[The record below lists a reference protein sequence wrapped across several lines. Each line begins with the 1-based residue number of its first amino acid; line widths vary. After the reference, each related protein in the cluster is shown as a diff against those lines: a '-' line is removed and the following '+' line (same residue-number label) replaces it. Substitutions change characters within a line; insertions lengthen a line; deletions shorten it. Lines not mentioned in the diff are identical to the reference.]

1 VHAAAGT
8 PILDGS
14 GFAATASGAKQA
26 GVPGRFPRV
35 MRPPHDGLI
44 RRVLLAVD
52 LTSRS
57 ELVLQAARRVV
68 PDPSVEFQLMHV
80 VRDLAEVLGVY
91 DSGQSTDALQREI
104 ETRAQDRLRGLRED
118 LLGDRPHVEIALRK
132 GPIWGEIVAAAM
144 AFQADLAFMG
154 AHFSDAARERRSVA
168 DLAAK
173 IAKITPCP
181 IVVVP
186 SEES

>member
-1 VHAAAGT
+1 
-8 PILDGS
+8 
-14 GFAATASGAKQA
+14 
-26 GVPGRFPRV
+26 
-35 MRPPHDGLI
+35 
-44 RRVLLAVD
+44 
-52 LTSRS
+52 
-57 ELVLQAARRVV
+57 
-68 PDPSVEFQLMHV
+68 MHV

>member
-1 VHAAAGT
+1 MHT
-8 PILDGS
+8 PNDGPI
-14 GFAATASGAKQA
+14 Q
-26 GVPGRFPRV
+26 
-35 MRPPHDGLI
+35 
-44 RRVLLAVD
+44 RVLLAVD

-57 ELVLQAARRVV
+57 ELVIRAARRVV
-68 PDPSVEFQLMHV
+68 PDSGAQLQLMHV

-91 DSGQSTDALQREI
+91 DSEKTADALQQEI
-104 ETRAQDRLRGLRED
+104 ETRAREQLQALRDD
-118 LLGDRPHVEIALRK
+118 LLGDRPHVEIVLRK

-154 AHFSDAARERRSVA
+154 AHFSDATKDRRAVG

-173 IAKITPCP
+173 ISKIAPCP

-186 SEES
+186 SEDG

>member
-1 VHAAAGT
+1 
-8 PILDGS
+8 
-14 GFAATASGAKQA
+14 
-26 GVPGRFPRV
+26 
-35 MRPPHDGLI
+35 M
-44 RRVLLAVD
+44 
-52 LTSRS
+52 
-57 ELVLQAARRVV
+57 V
-68 PDPSVEFQLMHV
+68 PDASVQFQLMHV

-91 DSGQSTDALQREI
+91 DSGQTADGLQQEI
-104 ETRAQDRLRGLRED
+104 TKRAQDRLEGLRQD
-118 LLGDRPHVEIALRK
+118 LLGDRPDVEISLRK

-154 AHFSDAARERRSVA
+154 AHFSDASKDGRAVA

>member
-1 VHAAAGT
+1 MGPARQNFRSQRGNGAARPSTKQRGGLRRFL
-8 PILDGS
+8 PLMRSPNDG
-14 GFAATASGAKQA
+14 
-26 GVPGRFPRV
+26 P
-35 MRPPHDGLI
+35 I

-57 ELVLQAARRVV
+57 ELVLRAARRVV
-68 PDPSVEFQLMHV
+68 PDPGVQFQLMHV

-91 DSGQSTDALQREI
+91 DSGQTAEGLQQEI
-104 ETRAQDRLRGLRED
+104 ETRAKVRLEELRQD
-118 LLGDRPHVEIALRK
+118 LLGDRPDVEIMLRK

-144 AFQADLAFMG
+144 AFKADLAFMG
-154 AHFSDAARERRSVA
+154 AHFSDASKERRTVA

-186 SEES
+186 SEDS